1 MGVICVKKIF
11 NNKFIIVIIIV
22 AIIVVLFGISY
33 AVSPDSLFKNITGE
47 KISIDEEVYGSTVF
61 DSQNVELIPILDEDF
76 QKREDNV
83 IHISFLIGGSKDNV
97 VNNIIY
103 DVALNDLEV
112 DCSLIS
118 PYVKWKLLKNSYEIS
133 SGSLDYQFDTIK
145 DGRLVLTNIQQDLP
159 KYDKEQKNY
168 DFYDFYLWISDNC
181 QEDMEECFNL
191 DGQDNLMGKVL
202 KGKVEVE
209 LYASS
214 KKKLVREP
222 RNKKDISTCIYEDVK

>member
-1 MGVICVKKIF
+1 MKKIF

-181 QEDMEECFNL
+181 QENIEKCFNL
-191 DGQDNLMGKVL
+191 EGQDNLMGKTL

-214 KKKLVREP
+214 KKKLIRKPSDE
-222 RNKKDISTCIYEDVK
+222 KDISACIYEDVK

>member
-181 QEDMEECFNL
+181 QENIEKCFNL
-191 DGQDNLMGKVL
+191 EGQDNLMGKTL

-214 KKKLVREP
+214 KKKLIRKPSDE
-222 RNKKDISTCIYEDVK
+222 KDISACIYEDVK